1 MSTRYVWSKNS
12 VSTRI
17 KEGSQSGGIRY
28 GTPDDSFTFYY
39 ADSVTVSGSTAS
51 LVSPQS
57 IELTANRQ
65 RKEIPAN
72 KYICTGR
79 WPTVSGSGLSGDFSP
94 LLFFS
99 LESIYAI
106 GVDSGGGYSR
116 YEFSINGDMKNIGW
130 EKSKGSSV
138 GYASSANSGQY
149 PDDALSRN
157 VCLSKR
163 SPSFP
168 FKVHQDQPVQ
178 GVFLSITDRERF
190 RHFDKAAA

>member
-1 MSTRYVWSKNS
+1 MVILLSTRYVWSKNS
-12 VSTRI
+12 VSIRI
-17 KEGSQSGGIRY
+17 KEGNQSGGIRY

-39 ADSVTVSGSTAS
+39 ADSVTVSGPTAS

-79 WPTVSGSGLSGDFSP
+79 WPNVSGSGLSGDFIP

-99 LESIYAI
+99 LESINAI
-106 GVDSGGGYSR
+106 GVDSGGGYGR

-138 GYASSANSGQY
+138 GYVSSSTDGQY
-149 PDDALSRN
+149 PENGVSGN
-157 VCLSKR
+157 VY
-163 SPSFP
+163 F
-168 FKVHQDQPVQ
+168 
-178 GVFLSITDRERF
+178 F
-190 RHFDKAAA
+190 RQLV